1 MKNVNK
7 LLTSLFEMMIKY
19 KWVVCLILVLS
30 SGYFAQKKLL
40 ETVIGIG
47 IALSVS
53 VIINAIVHD
62 KEVVIPSVFFIL
74 YLFAFAGLI
83 IKYDMVTKNE
93 VIVLILSNTLC
104 CWMTSL
110 FINNDVNKRSKTDVD
125 GLLLDVEFNE
135 CEYKIQLKTNEK
147 NSAKQQIVY
156 VKGLQYEYQKE
167 KKDGETQEKENEVD
181 FKDNERLMKMDLT
194 IKSDRDRNDNA

>member
-1 MKNVNK
+1 M
-7 LLTSLFEMMIKY
+7 
-19 KWVVCLILVLS
+19 
-30 SGYFAQKKLL
+30 
-40 ETVIGIG
+40 
-47 IALSVS
+47 
-53 VIINAIVHD
+53 
-62 KEVVIPSVFFIL
+62 
-74 YLFAFAGLI
+74 FAGLI
-83 IKYDMVTKNE
+83 IKYNMETKNE

-167 KKDGETQEKENEVD
+167 KKDGETQEKENEED

>member
-19 KWVVCLILVLS
+19 KWVVYLILVLS

>member
-53 VIINAIVHD
+53 GIINAIVHD
-62 KEVVIPSVFFIL
+62 KEVIIPSTFL
-74 YLFAFAGLI
+74 Y
-83 IKYDMVTKNE
+83 YVY
-93 VIVLILSNTLC
+93 LC
-104 CWMTSL
+104 
-110 FINNDVNKRSKTDVD
+110 
-125 GLLLDVEFNE
+125 LLD
-135 CEYKIQLKTNEK
+135 
-147 NSAKQQIVY
+147 
-156 VKGLQYEYQKE
+156 
-167 KKDGETQEKENEVD
+167 
-181 FKDNERLMKMDLT
+181 
-194 IKSDRDRNDNA
+194 

>member
-1 MKNVNK
+1 M
-7 LLTSLFEMMIKY
+7 
-19 KWVVCLILVLS
+19 
-30 SGYFAQKKLL
+30 
-40 ETVIGIG
+40 
-47 IALSVS
+47 
-53 VIINAIVHD
+53 
-62 KEVVIPSVFFIL
+62 
-74 YLFAFAGLI
+74 
-83 IKYDMVTKNE
+83 
-93 VIVLILSNTLC
+93 
-104 CWMTSL
+104 
-110 FINNDVNKRSKTDVD
+110 D